1 MLGRRSFLTGLMLG
15 LGAGGALAQNAAPA
29 PPRPAAPPRRPS
41 PEQRRPTPEQRRQRR
56 VAEKTVTAPEPA
68 GQPAPIPNRD
78 IEAPRSGNDTP
89 RARLS
94 PTVID
99 PPPAQPHLSGSGFA
113 MQAQEDKLLQN
124 RRGPF
129 GVYVPMPGA
138 RLSVPF

>member
-41 PEQRRPTPEQRRQRR
+41 PEQRRQRR
-56 VAEKTVTAPEPA
+56 VAEKTVTAPAPA

-78 IEAPRSGNDTP
+78 IEAPRGFNEAP

-99 PPPAQPHLSGSGFA
+99 PAPTQPHLGGSGFA
-113 MQAQEDKLLQN
+113 MQAQEDRLLQK
-124 RRGPF
+124 
-129 GVYVPMPGA
+129 PMPGA
-138 RLSVPF
+138 RLNVPF

>member
-1 MLGRRSFLTGLMLG
+1 MFGRRALLTGLLLS
-15 LGAGGALAQNAAPA
+15 LGAGAALAQNAAPA

-41 PEQRRPTPEQRRQRR
+41 PEQRRRHR

-78 IEAPRSGNDTP
+78 IEAPRNDNDTP
-89 RARLS
+89 RVRLS

-99 PPPAQPHLSGSGFA
+99 PAPPQPHLSGSGFA

-124 RRGPF
+124 QRGPF
-129 GVYVPMPGA
+129 GVYLPMPGA

>member
-1 MLGRRSFLTGLMLG
+1 MLGRRAFLTGLLLT
-15 LGAGGALAQNAAPA
+15 LGAGGALGQNAAPA

-41 PEQRRPTPEQRRQRR
+41 PEQRR

-78 IEAPRSGNDTP
+78 IEAPRGFNEAP

-99 PPPAQPHLSGSGFA
+99 PAPTQPHLGGSGFA
-113 MQAQEDKLLQN
+113 MQAQEDRLLQK
-124 RRGPF
+124 
-129 GVYVPMPGA
+129 PMPGA
-138 RLSVPF
+138 RLNVPF